1 MLSKIYTKVMLT
13 MALTSIPCYA
23 SESKVS
29 ARQNSH
35 NHDNHGYVDCH
46 SWAAYLHH
54 HPGYK
59 PYHPVTNIKK
69 HGCNWG
75 TWVTF
80 PQKIEAIQAR
90 VGHIGTP
97 LELCR
102 SKDFLVIY
110 KHPRY
115 YEEAFF
121 NYIVDKRYT
130 LEQKKIAAY
139 AMSKHSYTYWER
151 FCQLYKKKEIE
162 LPLLELMLAIHITN
176 SFNDCHFKII
186 PTKKIKR
193 VAPAL
198 ERIQNN
204 IPKDSSLHN
213 HLKSILVDNQLP
225 KLWDKYRIDYSGD
238 ISRFYYTDY
247 YTENFL
253 FYDILTDAVKEA
265 DYVINGEPGSS
276 PFHLD
281 RYPYFLMVMEHP
293 ETYYP
298 AHCELGPR
306 NQREQDKSK
315 KYTDGID
322 VLRYK
327 GYTDEEKSM
336 AIFGMSQLGV
346 TDSRE
351 SSGYYAFMIDHAI
364 EWYKLGNLSV
374 HHLLELFI
382 CNFPTFYKYPFFIL
396 DYKEEAIQKAL
407 NKFIAE
413 PTIPEG
419 IKEVARKVKNGT
431 LATKEEMDYMQG
443 YRTFRKT
450 HFTLYETI
458 VPRG

>member
-1 MLSKIYTKVMLT
+1 MYSKIVLT

-29 ARQNSH
+29 AKQNSH
-35 NHDNHGYVDCH
+35 YHDYHGYVDCH

-59 PYHPVTNIKK
+59 PYHPVTDIKK

-80 PQKIEAIQAR
+80 PQKIEAIQVR
-90 VGHIGTP
+90 VGHISTP
-97 LELCR
+97 LELLR

-110 KHPRY
+110 KHPHY

-139 AMSKHSYTYWER
+139 AMSRHSYPYWEK
-151 FCQLYKKKEIE
+151 FCELYKKKEIE

-176 SFNDCHFKII
+176 SFNDCYCKITL
-186 PTKKIKR
+186 TKEIKR
-193 VAPAL
+193 VSPTL

-204 IPKDSSLHN
+204 IPKDSSLHH
-213 HLKSILVDNQLP
+213 HLKSILVDSQLP
-225 KLWDKYRIDYSGD
+225 KSWHKYRIHDSGD
-238 ISRFYYTDY
+238 ISRGYYTAD
-247 YTENFL
+247 L
-253 FYDILTDAVKEA
+253 PFYDILTDAVREA
-265 DYVINGEPGSS
+265 DYVINCNPGDSE
-276 PFHLD
+276 FRLD
-281 RYPYFLMVMEHP
+281 NYPYFLMVMEHP
-293 ETYYP
+293 VDYYP
-298 AHCELGPR
+298 AHFELGP
-306 NQREQDKSK
+306 KSK
-315 KYTDGID
+315 KEQDTSREHTSGID

-336 AIFGMSQLGV
+336 TIFGMSQLGV
-346 TDSRE
+346 TNSLE

-419 IKEVARKVKNGT
+419 IKEVARKVKDGT
-431 LATKEEMDYMQG
+431 LATKEEMNYMQG

-458 VPRG
+458 VPRD